1 MLWTIIGSSAA
12 VLTMFGF
19 IPQIIKVLKNKS
31 AKDVSLITLIQLS
44 LGVSLWIAYGIHLKD
59 AIIIVA
65 NSITL
70 ITLVILLC
78 LYCNYRRRTIRSKDK
93 FSKSKR

>member
-1 MLWTIIGSSAA
+1 MFWLMVGSSAA
-12 VLTMFGF
+12 VLTMLGF
-19 IPQIIKVLKNKS
+19 IHQIIKVLKNKS
-31 AKDVSLITLIQLS
+31 SKDVSLITLIQLS

-59 AIIIVA
+59 TIIIVA

-78 LYCNYRRRTIRSKDK
+78 LYCNYRRRK
-93 FSKSKR
+93 